1 MSTSLLQLI
10 PAEEKKLI
18 RKEAMPSFIKPMLA
32 EIAKAPF
39 SDKNWVF
46 ERKLDGERCLI
57 FKKGNS
63 VILKS
68 RNNKIL
74 NESYPEVVTL
84 IKKLSMP
91 KCIIDS
97 EIVAM
102 KNKITD
108 FSLLQERF
116 GVNYAAKISPTK
128 MHIYCYAFDIMYYDG
143 YLVTHLPWT
152 TRNVILK
159 NLIPFQGIFRY
170 VTHRKDKG
178 AVFLKK
184 ACQDK
189 WEGLMAKKNNSP
201 YLSKRSPYWLK
212 LKCGNEQEF
221 VIGGYT
227 QPAGTRTNF
236 GALLLGYYDKGKL
249 LYAGKVGTGFNETIL
264 ADLGKKLKKLTIKRN
279 PFNNY
284 DLSTKNVLWIKP
296 QLVCQ
301 IKFTEWTR
309 TNKLRHPSFLGL
321 RYDKVAKDVKKEV
334 VAL

>member
-1 MSTSLLQLI
+1 MAQSLSQLI
-10 PAEEKKLI
+10 PSDEKKLI
-18 RKEAMPSFIKPMLA
+18 HKKAMPSFIKPMLA

-39 SDKNWVF
+39 SDENWIF

-74 NESYPEVVTL
+74 NESYPEIVTL

-91 KCIIDS
+91 ECIIDS

-102 KNKITD
+102 KNKVTD

-116 GVNYAAKISPTK
+116 GVNYAAKISPPK

-143 YLVTHLPWT
+143 YLLTALPWM
-152 TRNVILK
+152 TRNEILK

-170 VTHRKDKG
+170 VTHEKNKGQIYFKRACKD
-178 AVFLKK
+178 
-184 ACQDK
+184 Q
-189 WEGLMAKKNNSP
+189 WEGLMAKKNDST
-201 YLSKRSPYWLK
+201 YASKRSPLWLK

-227 QPAGTRTNF
+227 QPGGSRTNF
-236 GALLLGYYDKGKL
+236 GALLLGYYDKEKL
-249 LYAGKVGTGFNETIL
+249 LYAGKVGTGFNEAIL
-264 ADLGKKLKKLTIKRN
+264 ADLGKKLKKHAIKHN
-279 PFNNY
+279 PFSNY
-284 DLSTKNVLWIKP
+284 DLSTKNVLWVKP
-296 QLVCQ
+296 TLV
-301 IKFTEWTR
+301 K
-309 TNKLRHPSFLGL
+309 
-321 RYDKVAKDVKKEV
+321 
-334 VAL
+334 